1 MDKDKSMFDI
11 KENLKKLTD
20 KPGVYLHKGKKGEI
34 IYVGKAISLKN
45 RVRQYFQSK
54 SSLEP
59 KARAMVSHIA
69 EFEYIITDTEMEALL
84 LESYLIKKYMP
95 KYNVLMRDDKSF
107 PYIKVTLGE
116 PWPRLIKTRRY
127 VEDGSKYFGPY
138 TDAAAVD
145 RIIDLLSSIYGLK
158 RCSANRFPEG
168 FRPCLNYHLKQCRG
182 ICAGEVDEKEYR
194 KTVEQVVDFLSGNTE
209 GVLDYLNKQMVREAE
224 ALNFERA
231 AEYRDYI
238 AAVKAIPDQKKLD
251 EFLSDVR
258 RNRVKV
264 VRRKAEEMA
273 RQREEKKKAIEE
285 AWQKAGLAGV
295 RRVEAYDISHIAG
308 TDSVGAMVVF
318 EDGEPSRKSYRRFR
332 IRTAPGGGDT
342 DSLQEVVY
350 RRLKRGL
357 DGSPGFVPMPDL
369 LLIDGGVN
377 QVNAAEQVLAALGV
391 RIPVAGMVKDEK
403 HRTRGLIIQGEE
415 KRLKDNRTLLR
426 YISTIQ
432 EEVHR
437 FAIEYHRGLR
447 AQKLKKSVLDDIP
460 GIGEKRK
467 TALLKELGSIEA
479 IAAADLEVLAGI
491 PGMNRVAAESVK
503 KHLNNMIVKN
513 EG

>member
-1 MDKDKSMFDI
+1 MFDI
-11 KENLKKLTD
+11 KENLKNLPD
-20 KPGVYLHKGKKGEI
+20 KPGVYLHKDKDGEI

-54 SSLEP
+54 SGLEP

-69 EFEYIITDTEMEALL
+69 EFEYIVTETEMEALL

-95 KYNVLMRDDKSF
+95 KYNVLLRDDKSF

-116 PWPRLIKTRRY
+116 PWPRLIKTRRRIK
-127 VEDGSKYFGPY
+127 DGSVYFGPY

-145 RIIDLLSSIYGLK
+145 RLIDLLSSIYGLK
-158 RCSANRFPEG
+158 RCSASRFPEG

-182 ICAGEVDEKEYR
+182 ICAGEVDTEEYG
-194 KTVEQVVDFLSGNTE
+194 KSVEQVVDFLSGNTE
-209 GVLDYLNKQMVREAE
+209 GVLEYLNRQMIREAE
-224 ALNFERA
+224 ALNYERA
-231 AEYRDYI
+231 AEYRDHI

-273 RQREEKKKAIEE
+273 RLQEERINALNE
-285 AWQKAGLAGV
+285 AWEKEGFSGV
-295 RRVEAYDISHIAG
+295 RLIEAYDISHIAG

-318 EDGEPSRKSYRRFR
+318 EDGKPSRKSYRRFR

-342 DSLQEVVY
+342 DSLQEVLY

-357 DGSPGFVPMPDL
+357 DGSPGFLPMPDL
-369 LLIDGGVN
+369 LLIDGGMN
-377 QVNAAEQVLAALGV
+377 QVNAAKQVLIALKIQ
-391 RIPVAGMVKDEK
+391 IPVAGMVKDEK
-403 HRTRGLIIQGEE
+403 HRTRGLIVEGEE
-415 KRLKDNRTLLR
+415 KRLKDNRILLR

-437 FAIEYHRGLR
+437 FAVEYHRGLR
-447 AQKLKKSVLDDIP
+447 AKKLKKSLLDNIP

-467 TALLKELGSIEA
+467 AALLKELGSIEA
-479 IAAADLEVLAGI
+479 IAAADVEILAGI

-503 KHLNNMIVKN
+503 KHLNNLIVKN

>member
-1 MDKDKSMFDI
+1 
-11 KENLKKLTD
+11 
-20 KPGVYLHKGKKGEI
+20 
-34 IYVGKAISLKN
+34 
-45 RVRQYFQSK
+45 
-54 SSLEP
+54 
-59 KARAMVSHIA
+59 
-69 EFEYIITDTEMEALL
+69 
-84 LESYLIKKYMP
+84 
-95 KYNVLMRDDKSF
+95 
-107 PYIKVTLGE
+107 
-116 PWPRLIKTRRY
+116 
-127 VEDGSKYFGPY
+127 
-138 TDAAAVD
+138 
-145 RIIDLLSSIYGLK
+145 
-158 RCSANRFPEG
+158 
-168 FRPCLNYHLKQCRG
+168 
-182 ICAGEVDEKEYR
+182 
-194 KTVEQVVDFLSGNTE
+194 
-209 GVLDYLNKQMVREAE
+209 MVREAE

-264 VRRKAEEMA
+264 VRRKAEELA